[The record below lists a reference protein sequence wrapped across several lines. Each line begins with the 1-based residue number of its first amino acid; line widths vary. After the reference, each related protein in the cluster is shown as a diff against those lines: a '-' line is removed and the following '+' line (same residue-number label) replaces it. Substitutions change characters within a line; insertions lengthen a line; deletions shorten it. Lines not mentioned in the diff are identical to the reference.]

1 MMCLFNAFEKN
12 VKTNEEYAKILQKRM
27 YIFYWVIAAGLI
39 TAAIAVC
46 NELFWHLG
54 ENSWLDG
61 VYTGVG
67 FGMICVSII
76 KIITYKRVLKN
87 DMLLKEERLKVQDE
101 RNQIIAA
108 RAMQSATI
116 VLFILSYAALLIA
129 GFFSRTIFYCF
140 WWVLIVYCFSYII
153 FRKYYSN
160 KI

>member
-1 MMCLFNAFEKN
+1 MICLFSTFEKN
-12 VKTNEEYAKILQKRM
+12 VKTNEEYAKIVQKKIH
-27 YIFYWVIAAGLI
+27 IFYGVIAVGVI
-39 TAAIAVC
+39 TAAIALC
-46 NELFWHLG
+46 NELFWYIG

-67 FGMICVSII
+67 FGLICVSII
-76 KIITYKRVLKN
+76 KIIKFKRVLKS
-87 DMLLKEERLKVQDE
+87 DTLLKEERLKVQDE

-108 RAMQSATI
+108 KAMQSAAV
-116 VLFILSYAALLIA
+116 VLFILSYAALLVA

-140 WWVLIVYCFSYII
+140 WWVVIVYCFSYIV